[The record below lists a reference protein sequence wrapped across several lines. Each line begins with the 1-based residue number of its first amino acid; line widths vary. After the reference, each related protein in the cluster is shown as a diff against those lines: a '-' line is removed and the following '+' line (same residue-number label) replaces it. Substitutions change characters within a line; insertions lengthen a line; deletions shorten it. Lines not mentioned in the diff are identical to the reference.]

1 VYRVATI
8 EDKIRVPPEKLGTD
22 VKKAIR
28 AAIADQLEGTIN
40 QRLGVILSVLSIE
53 RIGEGRILPNDA
65 GVYYNCEFQLLTF
78 KPEMHEIV
86 EGEVID
92 NTEFGSFVR
101 IGPMDGLVHISQLM
115 DDFVS
120 FDNKN
125 SVFLG
130 KDSKRTLKEGD
141 LVRARIISASF
152 GVGDNKIGLTMRQSG
167 LGAISWIEDVKK
179 RSKVGGAKPSKSDK
193 ADKAAKAAK
202 SKESDRPSKAEKM
215 AKPAKE

>member
-1 VYRVATI
+1 VYRIATI

-22 VKKAIR
+22 VKNALR
-28 AAIADQLEGTIN
+28 AAIAEQQEGVIN
-40 QRLGVILSVLSIE
+40 QRLGVILSVLSID
-53 RIGEGRILPNDA
+53 RIGEGKILPNDA
-65 GVYYNCEFQLLTF
+65 GVYYNCEFRLLTF

-101 IGPMDGLVHISQLM
+101 MGPMDGLVHISQLM

-130 KDSKRTLKEGD
+130 KESKRTLKEGD
-141 LVRARIISASF
+141 LVRARVISASF
-152 GVGDNKIGLTMRQSG
+152 GTGDNKIGLTMRQNG
-167 LGAISWIEDVKK
+167 LGSITWIDDMKK
-179 RSKVGGAKPSKSDK
+179 RSKVGTV
-193 ADKAAKAAK
+193 KAAKAEK
-202 SKESDRPSKAEKM
+202 SKESDKPSKAEK
-215 AKPAKE
+215 ALKPAKPKAE